1 MSNVVSDLNRVL
13 KRLQTVIRY
22 TLASALQLSLNHVFE
37 ANIQFCVVFISCIST
52 EVMVRILRKKWL
64 QFIREICIIQA
75 GQSFL
80 TFSNSIF
87 SNVDN
92 FKMQASIWL
101 LQSSSLCILGI
112 ILYNDK
118 LTQAKYIQNAVYV
131 YIYTY
136 VDFVRDIFMNIDFGT
151 SQIYISLLFLMISV
165 WVCRFSLSINPIYK
179 YLLQALHIMIVDMF
193 FTSTQNNIKSW
204 ANSTQ
209 VLGQLLSLLFID
221 SIYIQF
227 HKPAEVTTESTES
240 DREAVKDK
248 YNQKQEL
255 VINETQSLLS
265 QVRSYALWRVAR
277 DVVFYELFM
286 FDLTT
291 CIALAIF
298 FFCFRQISY
307 IQDHITSKSI
317 ETISELL
324 LLASINIA
332 LQPITNVSASQVS
345 SVLFLKILFI
355 NIIAQYIE
363 KMVVKEKNENN
374 ANNT

>member
-1 MSNVVSDLNRVL
+1 MSNVISDLNRIL
-13 KRLQTVIRY
+13 NRLQTVIRY
-22 TLASALQLSLNHVFE
+22 TLASALQLTLNHVFE
-37 ANIQFCVVFISCIST
+37 AKIQFCVVLISCINT
-52 EVMVRILRKKWL
+52 EVMVRILNKKWMKL
-64 QFIREICIIQA
+64 LREICIIQA

-87 SNVDN
+87 YDSDT
-92 FKMQASIWL
+92 FSMQASTWL
-101 LQSSSLCILGI
+101 LQSSSLCILGV

-136 VDFVRDIFMNIDFGT
+136 VNFIRDKFMKIDFGT
-151 SQIYISLLFLMISV
+151 SQFYISLLFLMLSV
-165 WVCRFSLSINPIYK
+165 WICRYTLSVNAVYK
-179 YLLQALHIMIVDMF
+179 YLLQAVHIMIVDMF
-193 FTSTQNNIKSW
+193 FTSTQNKIKTW

-209 VLGQLLSLLFID
+209 LLGQLLSLLFID
-221 SIYIQF
+221 SIYTQF
-227 HKPAEVTTESTES
+227 HEPDDITNES
-240 DREAVKDK
+240 DEEDK
-248 YNQKQEL
+248 NKQKQTP
-255 VINETQSLLS
+255 VHNETQLLLS

-277 DVVFYELFM
+277 DVVLYELIL

-298 FFCFRQISY
+298 FFCFRQMSF
-307 IQDHITSKSI
+307 IQEHMSSKSI
-317 ETISELL
+317 ETISELF

-332 LQPITNVSASQVS
+332 LQPITNISASQVS

-363 KMVVKEKNENN
+363 KIVVNENN
-374 ANNT
+374 QKNIQKYIQK

>member
-13 KRLQTVIRY
+13 NRLQTVIRY
-22 TLASALQLSLNHVFE
+22 TLASALQLTLNHVFE
-37 ANIQFCVVFISCIST
+37 ANIQFCVVLISCITT
-52 EVMVRILRKKWL
+52 EVMVRVLRKKWL
-64 QFIREICIIQA
+64 QLIREICIIQA

-87 SNVDN
+87 PDSDN
-92 FKMQASIWL
+92 FQMQASTWL

-112 ILYNDK
+112 MLYNDK

-136 VDFVRDIFMNIDFGT
+136 VDFVRNIFVKIDFGT

-165 WVCRFSLSINPIYK
+165 WICRFSLFVSSVYK
-179 YLLQALHIMIVDMF
+179 FLIQAIHIMIVDMF
-193 FTSTQNNIKSW
+193 FTSTQNNIKTW

-209 VLGQLLSLLFID
+209 ILGQLLSLLFID
-221 SIYIQF
+221 SIYRQF
-227 HKPAEVTTESTES
+227 HEPADATNESN
-240 DREAVKDK
+240 EAVKDK
-248 YNQKQEL
+248 YKQKQAS
-255 VINETQSLLS
+255 VVNETQILLS
-265 QVRSYALWRVAR
+265 QVRGYALWRVAR
-277 DVVFYELFM
+277 DVVFYELIL
-286 FDLTT
+286 FDLPT

-298 FFCFRQISY
+298 FFCFRQISF
-307 IQDHITSKSI
+307 IQEHMASKSI
-317 ETISELL
+317 ETISELF

-363 KMVVKEKNENN
+363 KIVVNEKNED
-374 ANNT
+374 NT